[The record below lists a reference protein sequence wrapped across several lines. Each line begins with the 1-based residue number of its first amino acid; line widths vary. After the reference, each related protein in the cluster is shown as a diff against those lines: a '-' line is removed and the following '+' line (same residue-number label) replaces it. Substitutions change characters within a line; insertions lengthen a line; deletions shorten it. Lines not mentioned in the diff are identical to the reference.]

1 MIDRML
7 AAGSGSSAAGRRGAR
22 RRCAGATTTDSAAVV
37 AAVADVLIV
46 CVFSDEQL
54 LDVALGDDGLVANMA
69 PGSVLALHTTG
80 SPSTA
85 RTLAEAGAPRHV
97 HVVDAPVSGTDAG
110 IAQGKLTVMLGGEP
124 ADRDRVRAVVATYSD
139 HVSTFA
145 PRHRQCVKLVNNA
158 VLLATADRGDA
169 ERRPRARSSHGARRR
184 PARRAARAS
193 LSHDGRPGGT
203 EKAVSPPPF
212 PTRTS
217 TVKTPAEL
225 GLDSACSGRCTRTDP
240 LKAGLNHRLTSPARI
255 PTGSRPARPVT
266 CTRRAGGAL
275 TMVRQSPG

>member
-1 MIDRML
+1 MSDVRVGFVGAGGMGSPMIDRML
-7 AAGSGSSAAGRRGAR
+7 AAGLPVTVYAR
-22 RRCAGATTTDSAAVV
+22 RAEVRERFAAAGATTTDSAAVV

-139 HVSTFA
+139 HVFDVGA
-145 PRHRQCVKLVNNA
+145 LGAGQCVKLVNNA
-158 VLLATADRGDA
+158 VLAANLQIACDA
-169 ERRPRARSSHGARRR
+169 ERVARELGIELSALAAVLHVSSGQSFALDMM
-184 PARRAARAS
+184 AG
-193 LSHDGRPGGT
+193 LGGT
-203 EKAVSPPPF
+203 EKAVSLAGHF
-212 PTRTS
+212 LRKDVDA
-217 TVKTPAEL
+217 VKDAAAEL
-225 GLDSACSGRCTRTDP
+225 GLDLGLLGQVADGPIPWEGRD
-240 LKAGLNHRLTSPARI
+240 
-255 PTGSRPARPVT
+255 
-266 CTRRAGGAL
+266 
-275 TMVRQSPG
+275 